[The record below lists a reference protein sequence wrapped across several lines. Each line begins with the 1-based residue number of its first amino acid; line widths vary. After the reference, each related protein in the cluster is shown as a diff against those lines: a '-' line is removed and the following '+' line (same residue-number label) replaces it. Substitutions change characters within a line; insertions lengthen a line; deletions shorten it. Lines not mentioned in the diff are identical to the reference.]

1 MLSRR
6 KFSKLLTLSFPG
18 ILVSGCSL
26 SPQASMETNSVVTAA
41 IGVERRLEARLGM
54 KILDT
59 GTGQTWSYHADQRFP
74 MCSTFKVIASAAFLA
89 KVDRGE
95 DSLSRK
101 VVIEQSNLVSYSP
114 MTETRIGEAGM
125 SMSEICEAA
134 LTLSDNTA
142 GNTILESIGGPSG
155 VTQFAREIGDEI
167 FRLDRWETEL
177 NEAAVGDPRDTTSPA
192 AMTETLQKLLYG
204 NTLSQASKSQ
214 LQSWLVD
221 NKTGDA
227 KLRAGLPTA
236 WTVGDKT
243 GGGNNGT
250 MADVAFVL
258 MPNRKPLIVSIYMTE
273 TTASFDDRNAGIA
286 DIARALERALG

>member
-6 KFSKLLTLSFPG
+6 KFSRFLTLSFPG
-18 ILVSGCSL
+18 ILASGCSL
-26 SPQASMETNSVVTAA
+26 PIQTLGQTNSLITAV
-41 IGVERRLEARLGM
+41 IEVERQLGARLGM
-54 KILDT
+54 QALDT
-59 GTGQTWSYHADQRFP
+59 ESGQTWSYHADQRFP

-101 VVIEQSNLVSYSP
+101 VFIDESDLVSYSP
-114 MTETRIGEAGM
+114 MTETRIGDAGM
-125 SMSEICEAA
+125 SMAEICEAA

-155 VTQFAREIGDEI
+155 VTQFARDIGDKM

-177 NEAAVGDPRDTTSPA
+177 NEAAVGDSRDTTSPA
-192 AMTETLQKLLYG
+192 AMTATLQKILFG
-204 NTLSQASKSQ
+204 NVLSQTSKNQ
-214 LQSWLVD
+214 LQSWLMD

-227 KLRAGLPTA
+227 KLRAGLPSA

-250 MADVAFVL
+250 MADVAFVQA
-258 MPNRKPLIVSIYMTE
+258 PNRKPLIVSVYMTE
-273 TTASFDDRNAGIA
+273 TTASFDNRNAGIA
-286 DIARALERALG
+286 DIARALKQALV

>member
-1 MLSRR
+1 MLNRR
-6 KFSKLLTLSFPG
+6 QFTKLLTKSFPG
-18 ILVSGCSL
+18 ILVSGCVL
-26 SPQASMETNSVVTAA
+26 PFQALAQADSFITAV
-41 IGVERRLEARLGM
+41 IGVERQLEARLGVEV
-54 KILDT
+54 LDIESKRKWAY
-59 GTGQTWSYHADQRFP
+59 QADQRFP

-89 KVDRGE
+89 KVDSGE

-101 VVIEQSNLVSYSP
+101 VVIDDSDLVSYSP
-114 MTETRIGEAGM
+114 MTITRTGDAGM

-142 GNTILESIGGPSG
+142 GNIILESIGGPSG
-155 VTQFAREIGDEI
+155 VTQFARDIGDET

-177 NEAAVGDPRDTTSPA
+177 NEAVIGDLRDTTSPA
-192 AMTETLQKLLYG
+192 AMTETLQKLLFG
-204 NTLSQASKSQ
+204 NVLSEASKSL
-214 LQSWLVD
+214 LQSWLTD

-227 KLRAGLPTA
+227 KLRAGLPSA

-250 MADVAFVL
+250 MADVAFILV
-258 MPNRKPLIVSIYMTE
+258 PNRKPIIVSIYMTE

-286 DIARALERALG
+286 NIARALKQALG

>member
-1 MLSRR
+1 MLNRR
-6 KFSKLLTLSFPG
+6 QFTKLLTKSFPG
-18 ILVSGCSL
+18 ILVSGCVL
-26 SPQASMETNSVVTAA
+26 PFQALAQADSFITAV
-41 IGVERRLEARLGM
+41 IGVERQLEARLGVEV
-54 KILDT
+54 LDIESKRKWAY
-59 GTGQTWSYHADQRFP
+59 QADQRFP

-89 KVDRGE
+89 KVDSGE

-101 VVIEQSNLVSYSP
+101 VVIDDSDLVSYSP
-114 MTETRIGEAGM
+114 MTITRIGDAGM

-142 GNTILESIGGPSG
+142 GNIILESIGGPSG
-155 VTQFAREIGDEI
+155 VTQFARDIGDET

-177 NEAAVGDPRDTTSPA
+177 NEAVIGDLRDTTSPA
-192 AMTETLQKLLYG
+192 AMTETLQKLLFG
-204 NTLSQASKSQ
+204 NVLSEASKSL
-214 LQSWLVD
+214 LQSWLTD

-227 KLRAGLPTA
+227 KLRAGLPSA

-250 MADVAFVL
+250 MADVAFILV
-258 MPNRKPLIVSIYMTE
+258 PNRKPIIVSIYMTE

-286 DIARALERALG
+286 NIARALKQALG